1 MYCRTPPRP
10 RRCSLGPRRSTTT
23 ASTRR
28 DTASASPSPRS
39 RTPVLDA
46 ESPSNGGRGKILR
59 AAVDIPAGPTAA
71 DRGDIGVLFE
81 GLPESIDLDLDTRML
96 CWTDRGDPPLGN
108 TVNRATVNR
117 APMDPEAG
125 QRKSEILLTH
135 LREGIGIALD
145 VSGRRMFVTDLTG
158 SVYQAGLDG
167 SRMTEI
173 MLLQGNLTGIAY
185 AEVPGTQPV

>member
-1 MYCRTPPRP
+1 MVPSTPLADTCTE
-10 RRCSLGPRRSTTT
+10 RRKSEQR
-23 ASTRR
+23 
-28 DTASASPSPRS
+28 
-39 RTPVLDA
+39 
-46 ESPSNGGRGKILR
+46 GRGKILH

-117 APMDPEAG
+117 APMDPEGG

>member
-10 RRCSLGPRRSTTT
+10 RRCSRGPRRSTTT

-28 DTASASPSPRS
+28 DTASASPPPRS

-59 AAVDIPAGPTAA
+59 AAVDIPAGHTTA
-71 DRGDIGVLFE
+71 DRGDIEVLFE
-81 GLPESIDLDLDTRML
+81 GLPEPIDLDLGTRML

-108 TVNRATVNR
+108 TVKR
-117 APMDPEAG
+117 APIDPEAG

-135 LREGIGIALD
+135 LQEGIGIALD
-145 VSGRRMFVTDLTG
+145 LNCGRMFVTDLIG

>member
-10 RRCSLGPRRSTTT
+10 RRCSCGPRRSTTT

-46 ESPSNGGRGKILR
+46 ESPSNGGEARFCAPQSTSPR
-59 AAVDIPAGPTAA
+59 ATRAA
-71 DRGDIGVLFE
+71 DRGDIEVLFE
-81 GLPESIDLDLDTRML
+81 GLPEPIDLDLDTRML

-108 TVNRATVNR
+108 TVNRA
-117 APMDPEAG
+117 PMDPEAG

-135 LREGIGIALD
+135 LQEGTVRRAVHHLPDTFRPVGTAVGSSSCRPKERIVNPRRVCNQPRE
-145 VSGRRMFVTDLTG
+145 RR
-158 SVYQAGLDG
+158 
-167 SRMTEI
+167 
-173 MLLQGNLTGIAY
+173 
-185 AEVPGTQPV
+185 

>member
-1 MYCRTPPRP
+1 VLPSTPLADTCTG
-10 RRCSLGPRRSTTT
+10 RRKSEQR
-23 ASTRR
+23 
-28 DTASASPSPRS
+28 
-39 RTPVLDA
+39 
-46 ESPSNGGRGKILR
+46 GRGKILH
-59 AAVDIPAGPTAA
+59 AAVDIPAGPAA
-71 DRGDIGVLFE
+71 DPGDIEVLFE

-108 TVNRATVNR
+108 TVNR

>member
-10 RRCSLGPRRSTTT
+10 RRCSRGPRRSTTT

-59 AAVDIPAGPTAA
+59 AGIDIPAGHTAV
-71 DRGDIGVLFE
+71 DRGDIEVLFE
-81 GLPESIDLDLDTRML
+81 GLPEPIDLDLDTRML
-96 CWTDRGDPPLGN
+96 YWTDPPLGN
-108 TVNRATVNR
+108 TVNRA
-117 APMDPEAG
+117 PMDPVAG

-135 LREGIGIALD
+135 LQEGIGVALD
-145 VSGRRMFVTDLTG
+145 LNGGRMFVTDLTG
-158 SVYQAGLDG
+158 SVYQEGLDG